1 VLHDL
6 TNYATL
12 LHNCYDYLVTES
24 QNPPKLFGD
33 LLALARRSWVLEMS
47 RRLGELGYPDYRRSD
62 AILLRWLRHGPL
74 PFSELAATLG
84 VSRQA
89 ARKFIEGLTMR
100 HFVVV
105 ERDQDDARRLNVAL
119 TEEGEDYARHVLDV
133 VTALNAQLDEHVDPY
148 DLAVVKSVLRTVS
161 TLYASE

>member
-1 VLHDL
+1 
-6 TNYATL
+6 
-12 LHNCYDYLVTES
+12 
-24 QNPPKLFGD
+24 
-33 LLALARRSWVLEMS
+33 
-47 RRLGELGYPDYRRSD
+47 
-62 AILLRWLRHGPL
+62 
-74 PFSELAATLG
+74 
-84 VSRQA
+84 
-89 ARKFIEGLTMR
+89 MR

-148 DLAVVKSVLRTVS
+148 DFAVVKSVLRTVS